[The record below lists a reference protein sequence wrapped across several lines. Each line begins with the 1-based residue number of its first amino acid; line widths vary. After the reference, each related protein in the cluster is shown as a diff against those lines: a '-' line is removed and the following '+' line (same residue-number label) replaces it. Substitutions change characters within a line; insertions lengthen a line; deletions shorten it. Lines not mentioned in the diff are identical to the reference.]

1 MRRTLV
7 VALSIFA
14 LASSAHAASAQQRA
28 VEDSVSHSPVDS
40 GPAVDT
46 SAHKWTGGTM
56 DGRVRAGCVGRPTS
70 PVSYLLPVFCI
81 QTTGV
86 LNLVQFDSA
95 VVVPRGMG
103 YQIWASNAG
112 GVPLLNRQK
121 KQHALSG
128 ALIGGGLGLAA
139 AAFGSVN
146 SGAGFGSHALIL
158 GGAGAVIG
166 AFAGS
171 KYWADW
177 PRVLRGSR

>member
-1 MRRTLV
+1 
-7 VALSIFA
+7 
-14 LASSAHAASAQQRA
+14 
-28 VEDSVSHSPVDS
+28 
-40 GPAVDT
+40 
-46 SAHKWTGGTM
+46 
-56 DGRVRAGCVGRPTS
+56 
-70 PVSYLLPVFCI
+70 VFCI

-128 ALIGGGLGLAA
+128 ALIGGGLGVAA
-139 AAFGSVN
+139 AAFGTVN
-146 SGAGFGSHALIL
+146 NGGGFGSHAVVL

-171 KYWADW
+171 KYWSDW
-177 PRVLRGSR
+177 PRVLRGGR